1 MSSERETVL
10 QDIENYE
17 ADLREIKEELGKTSD
32 PARREKL
39 ENRRDRLEETIGT
52 LEKRA
57 LALTPLPAGK
67 TSIICSSFIVLHLAF
82 CLFLSISILYY
93 NMLFLTCVAA
103 FFDALP

>member
-1 MSSERETVL
+1 MSSELETVL
-10 QDIENYE
+10 KDIEDNK
-17 ADLREIKEELGKTSD
+17 ADLREVKEELGKTSD

-67 TSIICSSFIVLHLAF
+67 TNIIRSSFIVLHLV
-82 CLFLSISILYY
+82 CIC
-93 NMLFLTCVAA
+93 TCC
-103 FFDALP
+103 